1 MSLII
6 ALCLGY
12 LIGALPTGIIVCR
25 VVRGVDPR
33 SFGSGST
40 GATNVTRVL
49 GRKWG
54 SFVLVID
61 ALKGYVPVA
70 FLAPALIPSDQLSL
84 GTVLVGAA
92 AIIGHV
98 WTLFSGFRGGKGVG
112 TATGVMLALDP
123 TSVLICLGIWLFVFI
138 GFRVVSLASLAAA
151 IGVPLL
157 VWLLGGRSLELKIAS
172 ICFVL
177 LLFYTHRAN
186 IARLLA
192 GKELPPGQGGDG

>member
-1 MSLII
+1 VSLII
-6 ALCLGY
+6 ALCVGY
-12 LIGALPTGIIVCR
+12 LIGSLPTGVVVCR
-25 VVRGVDPR
+25 IVRGVDPR
-33 SFGSGST
+33 RFGSGST

-70 FLAPALIPSDQLSL
+70 FVAPALIAPEQLSL
-84 GTVLVGAA
+84 GAILVGAA

-157 VWLLGGRSLELKIAS
+157 VWLLGGRPLELKIAS

-177 LLFYTHRAN
+177 LLFYTHRGN
-186 IARLLA
+186 IVRLLA
-192 GKELPPGQGGDG
+192 GKELPPGQGGAG